1 MEGEGKES
9 KQLSKGL
16 CVGNPGRP
24 PVINT
29 FIAWTVKSTGEF
41 KINSELFKLN
51 L

>member
-1 MEGEGKES
+1 MREKEEIQNSQAEGS
-9 KQLSKGL
+9 
-16 CVGNPGRP
+16 VGNPGRP
-24 PVINT
+24 PLINT